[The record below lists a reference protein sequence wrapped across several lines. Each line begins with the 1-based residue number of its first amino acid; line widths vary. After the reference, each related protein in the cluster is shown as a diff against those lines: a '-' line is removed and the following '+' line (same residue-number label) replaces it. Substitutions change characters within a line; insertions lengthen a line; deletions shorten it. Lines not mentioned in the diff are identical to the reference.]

1 MWELA
6 RNKTFFMRWGATK
19 DMIFE
24 KHCDGACQSWLG
36 LRGMAIYVTPIN
48 ELLIVVKVEC

>member
-6 RNKTFFMRWGATK
+6 RNKTFFMRWGASK

-24 KHCDGACQSWLG
+24 KHCEGACQSWLG
-36 LRGMAIYVTPIN
+36 LRGMAIYVTTIN